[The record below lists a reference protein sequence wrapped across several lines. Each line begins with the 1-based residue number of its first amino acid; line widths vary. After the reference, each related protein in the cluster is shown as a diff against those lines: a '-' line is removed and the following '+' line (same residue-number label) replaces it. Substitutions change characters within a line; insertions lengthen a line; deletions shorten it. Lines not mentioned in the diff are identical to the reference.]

1 MGDREDRIQRAL
13 NESKKREIE
22 DKYGASFSDGESKA
36 PPEIESRFLRHV
48 EEFELQYEN
57 AERVTVREFVGN
69 PDFAKLDD
77 IPADRLEEELE
88 TVLECLAEHNVAVAF
103 LSDAP
108 LGERYRFIT
117 EELLDTETDNITI
130 EGMTH
135 NFIYEE
141 FHPNDQYDA
150 KMFAESFLRFLL
162 SEDVT
167 YAVDALCKDELLDE
181 AGKTTERTVVEE
193 SIRRLRGRVLMFD
206 KKSIEPMDCNV
217 EGDYAS
223 VSFNITW
230 DALMADD
237 SLRKTYSGIAHLRMK
252 RSEYDGWDVVQAIV
266 PGWNAD

>member
-1 MGDREDRIQRAL
+1 MEDREDSIQRAL

-22 DKYGASFSDGESKA
+22 DKYSASFSDGESEA
-36 PPEIESRFLRHV
+36 PPEIESQFLRHV

-57 AERVTVREFVGN
+57 AERVTVRQLVGN
-69 PDFAKLDD
+69 PDVAKLEE
-77 IPADRLEEELE
+77 IPADQLKEKLEA
-88 TVLECLAEHNVAVAF
+88 VLECLAEQNVAIAF
-103 LSDAP
+103 LCDVP
-108 LGERYRFIT
+108 LEERYRFIS

-181 AGKTTERTVVEE
+181 AGKVTDRTAVEE
-193 SIRRLRGRVLMFD
+193 RIRQFRRRIMMFD
-206 KKSIEPMDCNV
+206 EKSIEPMDCNV

-223 VSFNITW
+223 ASFNITW

-252 RSEYDGWDVVQAIV
+252 RSVYDGWDVVQAIV